1 MANRTRYSTQEA
13 VNLLAMGKIGL
24 KTIIDEASAT
34 VTYIGYAEQ
43 GAATSAASWL
53 IEKID
58 EDVSGDTVITWS
70 PSSRFNQV
78 WDDRAS
84 LSYT

>member
-1 MANRTRYSTQEA
+1 MAKRTQYTTQEA
-13 VNLLAMGKIGL
+13 LNLLAIGKIGL
-24 KTIIDEASAT
+24 KRIIDEASST

-43 GAATSAASWL
+43 GTATSAAAWA

-58 EDVSGDTVITWS
+58 EDVSGDTVNTWA
-70 PSSRFNQV
+70 PGAQFNQV

>member
-1 MANRTRYSTQEA
+1 MARRTRYSTQEA
-13 VNLLAMGKIGL
+13 VNLLAVSKIGL

-43 GAATSAASWL
+43 GAGTDAASWA

-58 EDVSGDTVITWS
+58 GDVSGDTVITWAGNAN
-70 PSSRFNQV
+70 FDQV
-78 WDDRAS
+78 WDDRAT
-84 LSYT
+84 LSYS

>member
-24 KTIIDEASAT
+24 KTIIDEASTT

-43 GAATSAASWL
+43 GAATSATSWL